1 MRYLILSCLMLN
13 CLNSIISTSPFTG
26 LSYPEL
32 YMLLGTLSGMT
43 GGAVLANRI
52 VEEREEE
59 EEEECK

>member
-1 MRYLILSCLMLN
+1 MT
-13 CLNSIISTSPFTG
+13 ISTSPFTG
-26 LSYPEL
+26 LSYQEL

-59 EEEECK
+59 ECK